1 MATLLLATLSLV
13 FRFIVPLKE
22 KALTAFATVCQLA
35 FAAYFISN
43 NAWFWAAFWLVLAY
57 REFRKLP
64 RSTGANLLV
73 VNAILLYG
81 LGTMWLLD
89 SMGLSKIY
97 MNPFVLLAVV
107 LLVVVSLVWWT
118 IVDSKRLDAAS
129 TQNH

>member
-1 MATLLLATLSLV
+1 MAMLLLATLSLV

-22 KALTAFATVCQLA
+22 KALTAFANVCQLA

-43 NAWFWAAFWLVLAY
+43 NEWFWAAFWLVIAY
-57 REFRKLP
+57 RDFRKLP
-64 RSTGANLLV
+64 RSAGANLLV

-118 IVDSKRLDAAS
+118 IVDSKRLDSAS
-129 TQNH
+129 TQSH